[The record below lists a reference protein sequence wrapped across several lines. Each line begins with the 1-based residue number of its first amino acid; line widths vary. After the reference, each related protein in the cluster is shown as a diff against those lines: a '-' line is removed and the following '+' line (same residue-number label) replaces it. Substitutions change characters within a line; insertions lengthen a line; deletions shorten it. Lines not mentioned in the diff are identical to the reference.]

1 MSLVTATPE
10 EVGLSSEG
18 LNRIDAIVQ
27 AQIDAGALP
36 GAVTLVARH
45 GRVCHVKAMGMLDI
59 EKGQAAR
66 VDGLYR
72 IFSMTKPVT
81 AVAMMILWD
90 RGLWRPDDPIE
101 KHLPEFKGAQVL
113 SGLDADGQPVLVP
126 ADHPPTLEELF
137 THTAGLAYGGTL
149 SDLSDPTNR
158 AYQEAKVWEADDLTD
173 MMARLGAL
181 PLAYQPGSSWRYSI
195 GMDVQGAIVERLTG
209 RSLPEFMHAEIFAPL
224 GMVDTA
230 FHIPPEKTDRLAGL
244 YFKAGDAPLTAIANP
259 MRRDDFE
266 PPTLAMGGSGLV
278 STVGDY
284 ARFAQMLL
292 NRGELGGRRIMSG
305 DAALLMMTNHL
316 PDALMQKGFTAGNQQ
331 IRPGFGIGFNGVV
344 FTDPEAAGVP
354 VGKGT
359 YHWDGA
365 AGTYFWVDPVN
376 DLLLVTMTQH
386 LSYTAPPLQARS
398 QALMADCLSIGAAA
412 VNAT

>member
-1 MSLVTATPE
+1 MAPALVAATPE
-10 EVGLSSEG
+10 EVGLSAEG
-18 LNRIDAIVQ
+18 LDRIDAIVQ
-27 AQIDAGALP
+27 AEIDAGTIP
-36 GAVTLVARH
+36 GAVTVVARH
-45 GRVCHVKAMGMLDI
+45 GRVCHAKAMGMLDI

-90 RGLWRPDDPIE
+90 RGLWRPEDPVE
-101 KHLPEFKGAQVL
+101 EHLPEFTGAKVL
-113 SGLDADGQPVLVP
+113 AGQSEDGQPILEQ
-126 ADHPPTLEELF
+126 ADHPPTLMELL
-137 THTAGLAYGGTL
+137 THTAGLAYGGVL

-158 AYQEAKVWEADDLTD
+158 AYQDAEVWEANDLPQ
-173 MMARLGAL
+173 MMARLGPL

-195 GMDVQGAIVERLTG
+195 GMDVQGAIIERLTG
-209 RSLPEFMHAEIFAPL
+209 RSLPDFMQDEIFGPL

-230 FHIPPEKTDRLAGL
+230 FHIAADKIDRLAGL
-244 YFKAGDAPLTAIANP
+244 YYKAGAAPLASIVNP
-259 MRRDDFE
+259 MRRDHFE
-266 PPTLAMGGSGLV
+266 TPTLAMGGGGLV
-278 STVGDY
+278 STALDY

-292 NRGELGGRRIMSG
+292 NRGELDGRRIISE
-305 DAALLMMTNHL
+305 DAARLMMTNHL
-316 PDALMQKGFTAGNQQ
+316 PDALMRKGFLAGHQR

-344 FTDPEAAGVP
+344 FTDPETAGLP

-386 LSYTAPPLQARS
+386 LSYAAPPLQARS
-398 QALMADCLSIGAAA
+398 QALMAEAI
-412 VNAT
+412 VR

>member
-1 MSLVTATPE
+1 MAPALVTAAPE
-10 EVGLSSEG
+10 EVGLSSAG
-18 LNRIDAIVQ
+18 LDRIDAIVQ
-27 AQIDAGALP
+27 AEIDAGTIP

-45 GRVCHVKAMGMLDI
+45 GRICHVKAMGMLDI

-90 RGLWRPDDPIE
+90 KGLWRPEDPIE
-101 KHLPEFKGAQVL
+101 KHLPEFVGAKVL
-113 SGLDADGQPVLVP
+113 TGLDADGKPIVEP
-126 ADHPPTLEELF
+126 ANHPPTLLELF
-137 THTAGLAYGGTL
+137 THTAGLVYGGAL
-149 SDLSDPTNR
+149 SDLAEPINR
-158 AYQEAKVWEADDLTD
+158 LYQDAKVWEADDLAQ
-173 MMARLGAL
+173 MMARLGPL

-209 RSLPEFMHAEIFAPL
+209 RSLPAFMQDEIFGPL

-230 FHIPPEKTDRLAGL
+230 FHIPPEKKDQLAGL
-244 YFKAGDAPLTAIANP
+244 YFKAGEAPLTPIANP
-259 MRRDDFE
+259 MRRDYFE
-266 PPTLAMGGSGLV
+266 PPSLAMGGGGLV

-292 NRGELGGRRIMSG
+292 NRGELDGRRIISE
-305 DAALLMMTNHL
+305 AAARLMMTNHL
-316 PDALMQKGFTAGNQQ
+316 PEALMRKGFLAGHQR

-344 FTDPEAAGVP
+344 FTDPALAGVP
-354 VGKGT
+354 VGRGT

-365 AGTYFWVDPVN
+365 AGTYFWADPEN

-386 LSYTAPPLQARS
+386 LSYAAPPLQARS
-398 QALMADCLSIGAAA
+398 QTLMAEAIITG
-412 VNAT
+412 